1 MTPPASERDHRWSR
15 TRSAMGEA
23 GIDCLII
30 VGNAGLNLYRLAD
43 LQYLSGM
50 LREGVLLFPLEGQPA
65 MLSFG
70 GGHDPDA
77 WVTDHRNGYP
87 RFAEGILAI
96 IEERGWEGFTFGAL
110 LSGYE
115 GDLNFPAE
123 IHRRMIERLP
133 HAAIVDA
140 APILERVRRIK
151 TEYEVQC
158 FRSGCEVG
166 LRAIGAVAEL
176 ARPGVSDLDVKAEL
190 MSTLFR
196 GGCDSHTLLLF
207 HSGSRSVHGAMGGSL
222 PSPKGRVLAEG
233 DVINTEFDARFEGY
247 CAQFNQPFFVG
258 KVDEAWRQVAGIATE
273 SFATGINALKPG
285 LSAGELQALMKA
297 PVLARGHQVLGP
309 MFHGLGLSFERPIA
323 QTSLG
328 TSFVEDLDIV
338 LEPGMVLELEP
349 HVVAKDF
356 SRGCSLGC
364 PVLITSEGCELLAE
378 GWQAAPI
385 QIDA

>member
-1 MTPPASERDHRWSR
+1 MS
-15 TRSAMGEA
+15 EA

-50 LREGVLLFPLEGQPA
+50 LREGILLFPLEGEPV

-87 RFAEGILAI
+87 RFAAGILAL
-96 IEERGWEGFTFGAL
+96 IEERGWERCTFGAL

-115 GDLNFPAE
+115 GDLNFPAQ
-123 IHRRMIERLP
+123 IHRQVTERFP
-133 HAAIVDA
+133 SASIVDA

-151 TEYEVQC
+151 TDYEIQC

-166 LRAIGAVAEL
+166 LRAIEAVANL
-176 ARPGVSDLDVKAEL
+176 AKSGVSDLDAKAEL
-190 MSTLFR
+190 MRALFR

-207 HSGSRSVHGAMGGSL
+207 HSGSRSVHGAMGGAL
-222 PSPKGRVLAEG
+222 PSPRGRVLEEG

-258 KVDEAWRQVAGIATE
+258 KVDDAWHEVAEIAAE
-273 SFATGINALKPG
+273 SFAAGLDVLRPG
-285 LSAGELQALMKA
+285 LAAGELQALMKA

-309 MFHGLGLSFERPIA
+309 MFHGLGLSFEPPIA

-328 TSFVEDLDIV
+328 TSYLEDLDMV

-349 HVVAKDF
+349 HVVAMDF

-364 PVLITSEGCELLAE
+364 PVLITSTGCETLAR
-378 GWQAAPI
+378 GWHAGPVRINA
-385 QIDA
+385 